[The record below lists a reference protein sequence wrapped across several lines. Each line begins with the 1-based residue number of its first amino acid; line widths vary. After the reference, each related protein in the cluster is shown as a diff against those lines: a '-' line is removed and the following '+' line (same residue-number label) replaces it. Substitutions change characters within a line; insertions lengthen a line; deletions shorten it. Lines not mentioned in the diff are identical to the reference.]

1 MSLLQNCMMTRQC
14 TNKYGGKSGNIYKE
28 LNWKD

>member
-14 TNKYGGKSGNIYKE
+14 TNKYGVKSNKIHKQQYNK
-28 LNWKD
+28 